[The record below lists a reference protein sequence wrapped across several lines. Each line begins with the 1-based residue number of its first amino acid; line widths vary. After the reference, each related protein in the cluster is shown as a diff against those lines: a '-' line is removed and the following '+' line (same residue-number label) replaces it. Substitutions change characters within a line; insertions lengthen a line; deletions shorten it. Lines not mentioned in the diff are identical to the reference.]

1 MSDVRRCRRCK
12 RKRLDDEPPEVRQY
26 KTCAKCRIIERQ
38 KKKLRKPLAEETM
51 IYGMKQFQQQ
61 NQNAN
66 FIHDDIFMD
75 DDVFSGGVRN
85 SARRYEGDGVV
96 NPLQQQLQHQQQFY
110 QFQPQQT
117 SHVAMP
123 TVSQVPVA
131 PLHQVQHQVQQQQV
145 QQQHQVQQQQ
155 AHRAHQQH
163 MRNMP
168 VQVSM
173 PETVSQQPINCEI
186 CSTKLDHNDELNM
199 NYRLCLECYSNPFRQ
214 DNVYGN
220 YNEFLMAITTHKYK
234 DIKNYIY
241 IKETD
246 KTFSDHL
253 VYQNRPINSERLY
266 REFILENIQIIY
278 LDPIIASLGCKF
290 NRVSSNVSETNSL
303 PPVFNPVINQYQYKN
318 TKPIRSY
325 HKYYKESACD
335 ANIYM
340 TFDFSTNILT
350 IKLNQKVFN
359 NSSNYPSKF
368 IDLVHS
374 ILKSL
379 AAQDSKS
386 NVGYNYHTALII
398 FDELIKNKYSY
409 PPDIQQFL
417 STCNSSDFARDFI
430 NFEETTEVDAT
441 KKKDPLPTKEDEA
454 DQPVPDQVHGDAR
467 QVSHVTHVDEEE
479 EDEDEEDDE
488 EEDEED
494 EDEEDDRMSQ
504 STSNVLPKDQ
514 SRDHTDT
521 PSETP
526 IVPSEP
532 QPQINPTV
540 NSDSAQ
546 NGLYP
551 KPTGENLDPAF
562 GQ

>member
-75 DDVFSGGVRN
+75 DDVFTGGVRN
-85 SARRYEGDGVV
+85 SASRYDGDVV
-96 NPLQQQLQHQQQFY
+96 NPLQQQQQQQQQFY

-117 SHVAMP
+117 AQAAIQA
-123 TVSQVPVA
+123 VSQVPVA
-131 PLHQVQHQVQQQQV
+131 PMPLVQQQAQQQV
-145 QQQHQVQQQQ
+145 QQAHQ
-155 AHRAHQQH
+155 AHQQH
-163 MRNMP
+163 IRSMP

-173 PETVSQQPINCEI
+173 PETAPHQPINCEI
-186 CSTKLDHNDELNM
+186 CSTKLDRNDELNM
-199 NYRLCLECYSNPFRQ
+199 NYRLCLECYSDPFKQ

-220 YNEFLMAITTHKYK
+220 FNEYLMAVTTNKYK
-234 DIKNYIY
+234 DIKSFIY

-266 REFILENIQIIY
+266 REFILENIQVIY
-278 LDPIIASLGCKF
+278 IDPIIASLGCKF
-290 NRVSSNVSETNSL
+290 NRVSSNVSEVNSL

-325 HKYYKESACD
+325 HKYYKEMACE

-340 TFDFSTNILT
+340 TFDLTTNILT
-350 IKLNQKVFN
+350 IKLSQKVFN
-359 NSSNYPSKF
+359 NSTNYPSKF
-368 IDLVHS
+368 IDLVHT

-379 AAQDSKS
+379 TAQDSKS
-386 NVGYNYHTALII
+386 NIGYNYHTALII
-398 FDELIKNKYSY
+398 FDELMKNKYSY
-409 PPDIQQFL
+409 PEEIQQFL
-417 STCNSSDFARDFI
+417 TTCNSSDFARDFI
-430 NFEETTEVDAT
+430 NFEESTKAESARDAKLIVSPSKDLTEHSLQDEIHDDSRDDAQG
-441 KKKDPLPTKEDEA
+441 DDEDVEE
-454 DQPVPDQVHGDAR
+454 
-467 QVSHVTHVDEEE
+467 DEEE
-479 EDEDEEDDE
+479 DD

-494 EDEEDDRMSQ
+494 EDDIENGVPTPQ
-504 STSNVLPKDQ
+504 LQDQ
-514 SRDHTDT
+514 SREETET
-521 PSETP
+521 PSQTP
-526 IVPSEP
+526 VERSNA
-532 QPQINPTV
+532 QPQAIPAIESEST
-540 NSDSAQ
+540 Q
-546 NGLYP
+546 NGIHP

-562 GQ
+562 GP